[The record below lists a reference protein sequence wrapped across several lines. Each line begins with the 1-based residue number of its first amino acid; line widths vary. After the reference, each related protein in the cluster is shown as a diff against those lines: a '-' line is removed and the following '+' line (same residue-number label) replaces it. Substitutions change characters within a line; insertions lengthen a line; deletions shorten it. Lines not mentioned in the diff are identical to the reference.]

1 MKITTKINAERLFSE
16 SAPSSP
22 RFKMLDLTEILSDG
36 VLVKDCFTGVLVRRM
51 KVKTIYGKFL
61 ADHRDLNSESR
72 KIDCETANAIQK
84 RSLSQLCLIYGY
96 WSAQSD
102 CFEMLMNLLPCDTGN
117 QIMLKK
123 ESSAEERFTNENSE
137 TVDQTA
143 ESSRRL
149 SFLFQ
154 RAMNDNGNASWLKDI
169 QRANESCQISESFL
183 NATDINS
190 ENSERFENDTSLC
203 SEVPLS
209 TQYDKVDT
217 ESNRRQSEFNR
228 TTRRLSDRFQQA
240 LTNKRH
246 MVSGNVSKLP
256 TIIDADEA
264 ACKSY
269 DDSNL
274 ETSFQSCNVTTRSSA
289 VGVEEEKK
297 ENSMKNEV
305 PHSEHPFS
313 EIDEKSTETDI
324 TLTAFE
330 YDKLADFEFTAVRD
344 DQESSEKD
352 AVSSLEVPGNL
363 QKEFS
368 HFETVKEED
377 CTFSLKNEA
386 IDDKSESMAGKP
398 EKRFQ
403 RSRLSQMFV
412 VAVNSQPPL
421 ISQFSKS
428 LLKCEDTKENVN
440 EKTEMEE
447 DKDVAAVQHF
457 GNHSSSMANRNE
469 ILNNSSLRHKD
480 VNTCLQPHHQTQIPR
495 SCLSNVFHSTANSH
509 SSEDDSPFCRFVPAV
524 DNKIKKSVA
533 NVDVKSQKST
543 SKNIPRDQNR
553 PFVSK
558 EQNHEYKAGRRDTV
572 HFGYATTK
580 MNSFLFEPPKATAV
594 LCNENKQPSTPVNYG
609 KDNKVHRKLF
619 DQAPTQCNSRDC
631 KSNFKKNNLEQNSR
645 RFTINNI
652 SALTIADDEKYPAI
666 SNANEANKLGN
677 SSSTTNNLFMNKPRS
692 FFIRPNKLE
701 NLNESIKITDTNL
714 NNRRQSFRPA
724 TNATVAQRRHSLL
737 PRLKK
742 DRATLQNGKNF
753 K

>member
-1 MKITTKINAERLFSE
+1 M
-16 SAPSSP
+16 
-22 RFKMLDLTEILSDG
+22 
-36 VLVKDCFTGVLVRRM
+36 
-51 KVKTIYGKFL
+51 
-61 ADHRDLNSESR
+61 
-72 KIDCETANAIQK
+72 
-84 RSLSQLCLIYGY
+84 
-96 WSAQSD
+96 
-102 CFEMLMNLLPCDTGN
+102 EMLTICCLVTAGN

-190 ENSERFENDTSLC
+190 ENSERFENDTGLC

-209 TQYDKVDT
+209 TQYDKVET

-246 MVSGNVSKLP
+246 MVVSGNVFKLP

-274 ETSFQSCNVTTRSSA
+274 EASFQSCNVTTRSSA

-297 ENSMKNEV
+297 VGCGDHSLLLSENAKNSMKNKV
-305 PHSEHPFS
+305 PHSEHPYS
-313 EIDEKSTETDI
+313 EIDEKSTEADI
-324 TLTAFE
+324 TLIAFE

-352 AVSSLEVPGNL
+352 TVSSLEVPGKL

-368 HFETVKEED
+368 HFETVEKED

-386 IDDKSESMAGKP
+386 VDDKSESMAGKP
-398 EKRFQ
+398 AKRFQ
-403 RSRLSQMFV
+403 RGRLSQMFV
-412 VAVNSQPPL
+412 VAVNSQTPL
-421 ISQFSKS
+421 IAQFSKS
-428 LLKCEDTKENVN
+428 PLKCEDTKENVN
-440 EKTEMEE
+440 EKTEMVRNMCILKLIDSLYMFREE
-447 DKDVAAVQHF
+447 DKNVAAVQHF

-469 ILNNSSLRHKD
+469 MLNNSSLRHKD
-480 VNTCLQPHHQTQIPR
+480 VNRCLQPHHQTQIPR
-495 SCLSNVFHSTANSH
+495 SCLSKVFHSTANSH

-543 SKNIPRDQNR
+543 SKNVPRDQNR

-558 EQNHEYKAGRRDTV
+558 EQNHEYKFNKAGRRDTL
-572 HFGYATTK
+572 HFGCTTTK
-580 MNSFLFEPPKATAV
+580 TNSFLFEPPKATAV
-594 LCNENKQPSTPVNYG
+594 LSNENKQPITPVNYG

-619 DQAPTQCNSRDC
+619 DQAPTQCNSRGC

-666 SNANEANKLGN
+666 SNAYEANKLGN
-677 SSSTTNNLFMNKPRS
+677 SSSTTTNLFMNKPRS

-701 NLNESIKITDTNL
+701 NLNESTKITDTNL

-742 DRATLQNGKNF
+742 DRTTLQNEESDLPMYDFNRKFYNYCTASR
-753 K
+753 

>member
-1 MKITTKINAERLFSE
+1 MLTSDLVLNFS
-16 SAPSSP
+16 
-22 RFKMLDLTEILSDG
+22 
-36 VLVKDCFTGVLVRRM
+36 
-51 KVKTIYGKFL
+51 
-61 ADHRDLNSESR
+61 
-72 KIDCETANAIQK
+72 
-84 RSLSQLCLIYGY
+84 
-96 WSAQSD
+96 
-102 CFEMLMNLLPCDTGN
+102 LLPCDTGN

-246 MVSGNVSKLP
+246 MVVSGNVSKLP

-297 ENSMKNEV
+297 VGCGDHSLLLSENAKNSMKNEV

-428 LLKCEDTKENVN
+428 PLKCEDTKENVN
-440 EKTEMEE
+440 EKTEMVRNMCILKFIDSLYMFREE

-480 VNTCLQPHHQTQIPR
+480 VNTCLPITSSCCYKEEPHHQTQIPR

-558 EQNHEYKAGRRDTV
+558 EQNHECKFNKAGRRDTV

>member
-1 MKITTKINAERLFSE
+1 M
-16 SAPSSP
+16 
-22 RFKMLDLTEILSDG
+22 
-36 VLVKDCFTGVLVRRM
+36 
-51 KVKTIYGKFL
+51 
-61 ADHRDLNSESR
+61 
-72 KIDCETANAIQK
+72 
-84 RSLSQLCLIYGY
+84 
-96 WSAQSD
+96 
-102 CFEMLMNLLPCDTGN
+102 EMLTSNLVLNFSLLPGDTGN

-137 TVDQTA
+137 TVHQTA

-154 RAMNDNGNASWLKDI
+154 RAMNDNGNASWLNDI

-217 ESNRRQSEFNR
+217 ESNRRQSEFIR

-246 MVSGNVSKLP
+246 MVVSGNVSKLP

-274 ETSFQSCNVTTRSSA
+274 ETSFQSCNVTTGSSA

-297 ENSMKNEV
+297 VGCGDHSLLLSENAKNSMKNKV

-330 YDKLADFEFTAVRD
+330 YDKLADFEFTAVQD

-352 AVSSLEVPGNL
+352 TVSSLEVPGNL

-386 IDDKSESMAGKP
+386 VDDKSESMAGKP

-412 VAVNSQPPL
+412 VAVNSQSPL

-428 LLKCEDTKENVN
+428 PLKCEDTKENVN
-440 EKTEMEE
+440 EKTEMVRNVCILKLIDSLYMFREE
-447 DKDVAAVQHF
+447 DKDVVAIQHF

-480 VNTCLQPHHQTQIPR
+480 VNTRLPITSSCCYKEEPHHQSQIPR

-509 SSEDDSPFCRFVPAV
+509 SSEDDSQFCRFVPAV
-524 DNKIKKSVA
+524 DNKIKKCVA

-558 EQNHEYKAGRRDTV
+558 EKNHECKFNKAGRRDTV
-572 HFGYATTK
+572 HFGCTTTK
-580 MNSFLFEPPKATAV
+580 VNSFLFEPPKATAV
-594 LCNENKQPSTPVNYG
+594 LGNENKQPSTPVNYG

-666 SNANEANKLGN
+666 SNAYEANKLGN
-677 SSSTTNNLFMNKPRS
+677 SSSTTTNLFVNKPRS

-701 NLNESIKITDTNL
+701 NLNESTKITDTNL

-724 TNATVAQRRHSLL
+724 TNVTVAQRRHSLL

-742 DRATLQNGKNF
+742 DRTTLQNEESDLPMYDFIRKFYNYCTASR
-753 K
+753 